1 MPHLP
6 RLPRLSHVIA
16 AATLVLAASL
26 TGCDAPP
33 PQPVQPIAQGAVPYG
48 SYCSAGFYTCP
59 AQGPIGSPCACP
71 GLGAPSYGS
80 IH

>member
-1 MPHLP
+1 MTLA
-6 RLPRLSHVIA
+6 RRFVSA
-16 AATLVLAASL
+16 AALVALTVLA
-26 TGCDAPP
+26 GCDAPP
-33 PQPVQPIAQGAVPYG
+33 PMAARPLPQGAVPYG
-48 SYCSAGFYTCP
+48 SYCAAGFYTCP